1 MVTIL
6 LTLGLI
12 SISILFFKGFFKKN
26 TAIIISL
33 FQAAIFSYF
42 LHLYL
47 QNQGIITESYA
58 WIDALNIEFNFIL
71 DGVSYIFALLI
82 TGIGTLVFLYAQYY
96 MKKYERTT
104 SFYAY
109 LTLFSGAMLGL
120 VLSGNL
126 IQLFVFW
133 ELTSVL
139 SFLLITFFH
148 QSAKARKA
156 AFQSL
161 FITIMGGLALLAGII
176 ILGAEVDSYN
186 INVWT
191 EKAHLLKSSEQFTIG
206 LILILI
212 GVFTKSAQFPFHF
225 WLPGAMQAPTPVSAY
240 LHSATMVKAGFFL
253 LLKLQP
259 SLGGTPEWFYIISSV
274 GVVTMFIGVYFA
286 ILQKEI
292 KAVLAYTTINA
303 LGVLTLLMG
312 LDTYLSVKAALL
324 FLIIHAFYKATL
336 FMVAGIIDKYTGT
349 RLFNKLGGLA
359 GKWPFLFI
367 LTVLAAL
374 SMAGF
379 PPMIGFLGK
388 ELIYEAK
395 TSIPDS
401 SGIVLVIGVLS
412 NILLVAVSIVFI
424 YQIFI
429 KKTNKQL
436 IKQPKINLK
445 LISGPALLVF
455 FSLIFGLF
463 PQFLGGSIINDALV
477 SVFNHEVE
485 AKLKLWHGFND
496 VFFLSLFTIISGMV
510 FSWFLIKY
518 PAIRMQW
525 NKLNNKIILFRFS
538 DVFLGSITNFVRFSG
553 KNDKFVQHG
562 YHRYY
567 LLTIFLVTSALLW
580 IQFYTTRAWTVS
592 VTYDSQS
599 FYITSVIILTILS
612 SIFAIFIQKRLA
624 TVVVL
629 GVSGYGI
636 ALVYMYY
643 SAVDL
648 AITQILVE
656 TLIVV
661 LFVIVLQKLPRFAKL
676 SSWKVKVR
684 DLAIA
689 ITFGTIMGF
698 LALTATEVNLDVSL
712 YDFYSNNSLPKG
724 FGRNVVNVILVDF
737 RALDTLGEILVL
749 SIAALGVSSLLTKN
763 KEL

>member
-1 MVTIL
+1 MITIL
-6 LTLGLI
+6 SILGLLSL
-12 SISILFFKGFFKKN
+12 SIPFFKGFLKKN
-26 TAIIISL
+26 TAIIIAL
-33 FQAAIFSYF
+33 FQAGIFTYI
-42 LHLYL
+42 LQLYL
-47 QNQGIITESYA
+47 QNQHIVIETYP
-58 WIDALNIEFNFIL
+58 WIKALNIEFKFLL

-82 TGIGTLVFLYAQYY
+82 SGIGVLVFLYAQYY

-104 SFYAY
+104 SFYMY

-139 SFLLITFFH
+139 SFLLIAFYHEST
-148 QSAKARKA
+148 KARKA

-161 FITIMGGLALLAGII
+161 FITIMGGLALLAGIV
-176 ILGAEVDSYN
+176 ILGSEVGSYN
-186 INVWT
+186 IDVWT
-191 EKAHLLKSSEQFTIG
+191 EKANLLKSSEHYTAG

-292 KAVLAYTTINA
+292 KSVLAYTTINA

-312 LDTYLSVKAALL
+312 LDTYLSVKAAIL
-324 FLIIHAFYKATL
+324 FFIIHAFYKAPL
-336 FMVAGIIDKYTGT
+336 FMIAGIIDKYAGS
-349 RLFNKLGGLA
+349 RSFNKLGGLKS
-359 GKWPFLFI
+359 KWPFLFI
-367 LTVLAAL
+367 LTVLATL

-401 SGIVLVIGVLS
+401 SIIVLILGVLS
-412 NILLVAVSIVFI
+412 NILLVAVSITFV
-424 YQIFI
+424 YQIFLKKAQPTL
-429 KKTNKQL
+429 KKTS
-436 IKQPKINLK
+436 KINIK
-445 LISGPALLVF
+445 LITGPALLVF
-455 FSLIFGLF
+455 LSLIFGLF
-463 PQFLGGSIINDALV
+463 PQFLGGTIINDALDT
-477 SVFNHEVE
+477 VFSQYSDF
-485 AKLKLWHGFND
+485 KLKLWHGFND
-496 VFFLSLFTIISGMV
+496 VFFLSLFTIISGIITG
-510 FSWFLIKY
+510 WLLIKY
-518 PAIRMQW
+518 PSIRLQW
-525 NKLNNKIILFRFS
+525 NKMNNKIMLFKFS
-538 DVFLGSITNFVRFSG
+538 DVFLASISNFVKFSE
-553 KNDKFVQHG
+553 KNDKIVQHG

-567 LLTIFLVTSALLW
+567 LLTIFSVTSILLW
-580 IQFYTTRAWTVS
+580 IQFYTTKSWTVNIS
-592 VTYDSQS
+592 YDSQS
-599 FYITSVIILTILS
+599 FYITSVIAITILAS
-612 SIFAIFIQKRLA
+612 VLAIFTKKRLA
-624 TVVVL
+624 TIVIL

-676 SSWKVKVR
+676 SSWKVKIR

-689 ITFGTIMGF
+689 LTFGTIMGL
-698 LALTATEVNLDVSL
+698 LALTATEVDLDSSL
-712 YDFYSNNSLPKG
+712 YDFYSKNSLDKG
-724 FGRNVVNVILVDF
+724 FGKNVVNVILVDF

-749 SIAALGVSSLLTKN
+749 AIAALGVSSLLTK
-763 KEL
+763 KKKI

>member
-1 MVTIL
+1 MLLIL
-6 LTLGLI
+6 LILGLL
-12 SISILFFKGFFKKN
+12 SLSILFFKGFLKKN
-26 TAIIISL
+26 TAIVIAL
-33 FQAAIFSYF
+33 FQAGVFAYF
-42 LHLYL
+42 FQLYL
-47 QNQGIITESYA
+47 QNQNIIIESYP
-58 WIDALNIEFNFIL
+58 WIKALGIEFKFVL
-71 DGVSYIFALLI
+71 DGISYIFALLVS
-82 TGIGTLVFLYAQYY
+82 GIGILVFLYAQYY

-104 SFYAY
+104 TFYAY
-109 LTLFSGAMLGL
+109 LTLFSGAMLGI
-120 VLSGNL
+120 VLSGNF
-126 IQLFVFW
+126 IQLFIFW
-133 ELTSVL
+133 ELTSIL

-148 QSAKARKA
+148 ESAKARKA

-161 FITIMGGLALLAGII
+161 FVTVMGGLALLAGII
-176 ILGAEVDSYN
+176 ILGAEVGSYD
-186 INVWT
+186 IDVWT
-191 EKAHLLKSSEQFTIG
+191 EKSSILKSSNHFTIG

-286 ILQKEI
+286 ILQNEI
-292 KAVLAYTTINA
+292 KSVLAYTTINA

-312 LDTYLSVKAALL
+312 LDTYLSVKAAIL
-324 FLIIHAFYKATL
+324 FFVIHALYKATL
-336 FMVAGIIDKYTGT
+336 FMIAGIIDMYAGT
-349 RLFNKLGGLA
+349 RLFSKLGGLKN
-359 GKWPFLFI
+359 KWPILFT

-379 PPMIGFLGK
+379 PPMIGFMGK

-401 SGIVLVIGVLS
+401 SVIVLILGVLS
-412 NILLVAVSIVFI
+412 NILLVAVSIVFT
-424 YQIFI
+424 YQIFL
-429 KKTNKQL
+429 KKA
-436 IKQPKINLK
+436 QPKLKKNYKINFK
-445 LISGPALLVF
+445 LIAGPAFLVF
-455 FSLIFGLF
+455 LSLVFGLF
-463 PQFLGGSIINDALV
+463 PQLLGGTIINDALNT
-477 SVFNHEVE
+477 VFNQYTDV
-485 AKLKLWHGFND
+485 KLKLWHGFND
-496 VFFLSLFTIISGMV
+496 VFFLSLFTILSGV
-510 FSWFLIKY
+510 LAAWLLIRY
-518 PAIRMQW
+518 PSIRLIW
-525 NKLNNKIILFRFS
+525 NKINNKIVLFRFS
-538 DVFLGSITNFVRFSG
+538 DVFLGSISNFVKFSG
-553 KNDKFVQHG
+553 KNDRYVQHG

-567 LLTIFLVTSALLW
+567 LLTIFLVTSILLW
-580 IQFYTTRAWTVS
+580 IQFYTTKSWTVNI
-592 VTYDSQS
+592 TYDPQS
-599 FYITSVIILTILS
+599 FYITSVIIIT
-612 SIFAIFIQKRLA
+612 IFASVLAIFTQKRLA
-624 TVVVL
+624 TIVIL

-661 LFVIVLQKLPRFAKL
+661 LFVIILQKLPRFAKL
-676 SSWKVKVR
+676 SSWKVKIR

-689 ITFGTIMGF
+689 LAFGTIMGIM
-698 LALTATEVNLDVSL
+698 ALTATEVDLDASL
-712 YDFYSNNSLPKG
+712 YDYYSKNSLPKG

-763 KEL
+763 KKL